1 MSVVTLKR
9 VEPEPQADTDAP
21 GTAAV
26 VARRI
31 LNTRSIRGRGLAA
44 SAGAAAAA
52 TTVGTAHA
60 RLLATRRREGTDW
73 DGWGAADVDSDM
85 DAPKR
90 ERGLTQDVCPPSKV
104 RRRRP
109 RASPGHPTAP

>member
-9 VEPEPQADTDAP
+9 VEVEPQADTDVP
-21 GTAAV
+21 STAV
-26 VARRI
+26 EARPT

-85 DAPKR
+85 GCS
-90 ERGLTQDVCPPSKV
+90 ET
-104 RRRRP
+104 
-109 RASPGHPTAP
+109 

>member
-1 MSVVTLKR
+1 MPSTA
-9 VEPEPQADTDAP
+9 VE
-21 GTAAV
+21 
-26 VARRI
+26 ARPT
-31 LNTRSIRGRGLAA
+31 LNTRAIRGGGLAA

-85 DAPKR
+85 GCS
-90 ERGLTQDVCPPSKV
+90 ET
-104 RRRRP
+104 
-109 RASPGHPTAP
+109 

>member
-1 MSVVTLKR
+1 MVTRKR
-9 VEPEPQADTDAP
+9 VEFESQAVTVVPGPAP
-21 GTAAV
+21 AG
-26 VARRI
+26 ARVTR
-31 LNTRSIRGRGLAA
+31 NTRSIRGRVLAA

-85 DAPKR
+85 GCS
-90 ERGLTQDVCPPSKV
+90 ET
-104 RRRRP
+104 
-109 RASPGHPTAP
+109 